1 VDICRRQ
8 EGKHFGDILLCG
20 GKIIDLVSTEK
31 GKLVV
36 DRVCQKCGKNFGMN
50 QMNISSTS
58 SFTQPFLQG
67 MVPLSPAQYK
77 LF

>member
-8 EGKHFGDILLCG
+8 TGKHFGDILFCG
-20 GKIIDLVSTEK
+20 GKIVDLVSTEE

-50 QMNISSTS
+50 RVNISNTS

-67 MVPLSPAQYK
+67 MVPPFPTQYK